1 MRDFTADEQALAQHL
16 GNQIGVAIRLLD
28 QRSVQEQLFRTEKM
42 AAVGRLISGVVNE
55 LQTPLASIT
64 SLANKALDKA
74 HGGPA
79 EREVSAIAA
88 EATKAAGMVSR
99 LISYAA
105 AEQVDARPV
114 DVSGLLRS
122 LIEFRE
128 GDAEQLPFTDGLFD
142 AAVMNFG
149 ILHLERPD
157 QALAEAFR
165 VLHAGGRFG
174 FTVWAKPEEAVG
186 FGIVL
191 RSIAKHGDSNVALPE
206 GPPFFRFSEPAEC
219 VRALLAAGFESPK
232 VVKVPQVWRLPS
244 VDSLFKF
251 MRESTVRTA
260 GLLRAQKPEV
270 LEKIR
275 EAMRQELEQYQKGKA
290 VELPMPAILA
300 SAIKP

>member
-1 MRDFTADEQALAQHL
+1 MSDPHSFRQFEHSGWQGIPQQYHQAFGELTAQSIEP
-16 GNQIGVAIRLLD
+16 LLD
-28 QRSVQEQLFRTEKM
+28 GAGVKKGIRVVDVATGPGYVAAAAAQRGATVIGIDFS
-42 AAVGRLISGVVNE
+42 AAMI
-55 LQTPLASIT
+55 
-64 SLANKALDKA
+64 
-74 HGGPA
+74 
-79 EREVSAIAA
+79 A
-88 EATKAAGMVSR
+88 EAQRRNPGV
-99 LISYAA
+99 
-105 AEQVDARPV
+105 
-114 DVSGLLRS
+114 
-122 LIEFRE
+122 EFRE
-128 GDAEQLPFTDGLFD
+128 GDAEQLPFGDGLFD

-157 QALAEAFR
+157 QALAEACR
-165 VLHAGGRFG
+165 VLCRGGRFG

>member
-1 MRDFTADEQALAQHL
+1 MSDPHSFRQFEHSGWQGIPQQYHQAFGELTTQSIEPLLDAA
-16 GNQIGVAIRLLD
+16 GVKAGTKVIDIASGPGYVAAAAARRGATVIGVD
-28 QRSVQEQLFRTEKM
+28 FS
-42 AAVGRLISGVVNE
+42 AAMV
-55 LQTPLASIT
+55 
-64 SLANKALDKA
+64 
-74 HGGPA
+74 
-79 EREVSAIAA
+79 A
-88 EATKAAGMVSR
+88 EAQR
-99 LISYAA
+99 
-105 AEQVDARPV
+105 RNP
-114 DVSGLLRS
+114 DV
-122 LIEFRE
+122 EFRE

-157 QALAEAFR
+157 QALAEACR
-165 VLHAGGRFG
+165 VLCRGGRFG